1 MAEETTTYLE
11 LSEEGGGAHKF
22 YEVKVQESQVNIRY
36 GRIGD
41 AGQTQ
46 TSSFATAA
54 EAQAFA
60 QKKIREKQRSGYAA
74 AVMGQRQKRAVSRR
88 QTVSRQSTAHQAP
101 ILWRFASGRATFGIF
116 IDDRHCWLG
125 NEAGHVIG
133 LSQDGEVRA
142 QFSLPDGVKC
152 LVADDIWL
160 YAGCD
165 DGNVYDLT
173 GKIPRVAFEIAHD
186 VDIYWLDI
194 RQGALAVSDA
204 GGRCAHFNHE
214 DETEWMQTTT
224 HHGGWMVRCG
234 AEGVYHGHS
243 GGVTMYDNQDGRV
256 IWNQRTGGS
265 VLFGW
270 QEDTMVYAGTS
281 DNKVYSFTKQG
292 QPGTIYRC
300 DDAVYSCATAEQGK
314 YVFAG
319 DNSSSVYCFNQ
330 QGQRLWKLGTGCGS
344 ALSMQFFK
352 DRLYIVTTNGDMACI
367 DVSEA
372 AIAAAQAGTLP
383 QAVQLKAPAAPA
395 VVASTTLATTTS
407 AGSGVTLECVR
418 EGGKLR
424 MRVVSPGY
432 NANLYVQFPQN
443 LRQEHARYVVDEV
456 RLVAHGGFYRAYGD
470 IKQLV

>member
-1 MAEETTTYLE
+1 MAEDTTYLE

-22 YEVKVQESQVNIRY
+22 YEVIIRDTQVNIRY

-41 AGQTQ
+41 QGQTQ
-46 TSSFATAA
+46 SSSFATAA
-54 EAQAFA
+54 EAQQFA
-60 QKKIREKQRSGYAA
+60 QKKIKEKTRSGYAP

-88 QTVSRQSTAHQAP
+88 QTVSYQSTAHQAP
-101 ILWRFASGRATFGIF
+101 VLWKFASGSSAFGIF
-116 IDDRHCWLG
+116 VDDRHCWVG
-125 NEAGHVIG
+125 NEAGHVFG
-133 LSQDGEVRA
+133 LNQDGQVGA

-152 LVADDIWL
+152 LVADDVWL

-173 GKIPRVAFEIAHD
+173 GKIPRVAYQIAHD

-194 RQGALAVSDA
+194 REGALAVSDA
-204 GGRCAHFNHE
+204 GGRCALFNHE
-214 DETEWMQTTT
+214 DETEWMKTTN
-224 HHGGWMVRCG
+224 HSSGWMVRCG
-234 AEGVYHGHS
+234 QEGVYHGHS

-256 IWNQRTGGS
+256 VWNQRTGGS

-270 QEDTMVYAGTS
+270 QEETMVYAGTS
-281 DNKVYSFTKQG
+281 DDKIYSFTKQG
-292 QPGTIYRC
+292 QPDTVYKC
-300 DDAVYSCATAEQGK
+300 DNSVYSCATAEQGK

-319 DNSSSVYCFNQ
+319 DNFSSVYCFDQ

-352 DRLYIVTTNGDMACI
+352 DRLYIVTTEGHMACI

-383 QAVQLKAPAAPA
+383 QAVQIKAPAAPA
-395 VVASTTLATTTS
+395 PVASTTLATTTS
-407 AGSGVTLECVR
+407 AGTGVVVQCVR
-418 EGGKLR
+418 DGGKLR
-424 MRVVSPGY
+424 IKVVSPGY
-432 NANLYVQFPQN
+432 NPSLYVQFPQN
-443 LRQEHARYVVDEV
+443 LRQENARYVVDEV